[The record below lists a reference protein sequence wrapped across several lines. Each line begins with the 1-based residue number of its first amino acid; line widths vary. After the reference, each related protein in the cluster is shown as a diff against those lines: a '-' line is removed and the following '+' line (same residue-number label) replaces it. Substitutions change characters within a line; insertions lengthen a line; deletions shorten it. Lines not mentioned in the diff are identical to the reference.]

1 MAVGVRVT
9 GLNRVVRGL
18 QQVGLDVTDIKSA
31 FAEVAAFGA
40 RAVKRHTPVG
50 PTGNLRRDVRGNRAK
65 NKAVVTAG
73 RKRLPYAGPI
83 NYGWPRRNIKAAGF
97 MQKGDKD
104 VQPFAARKLENYIN
118 TSIRR
123 SGL

>member
-1 MAVGVRVT
+1 MATGVRVS

-18 QQVGLDVTDIKSA
+18 QQVGVDVTEIKSA
-31 FAEVAAFGA
+31 FADVAAFGA
-40 RAVKRHTPVG
+40 RAVKRHVPKG
-50 PTGNLRRDVRGNRAK
+50 STGRLSRDVRGNRAK

-73 RKRLPYAGPI
+73 RKSIPYAGPI
-83 NYGWPRRNIKAAGF
+83 NYGWPARNIRAAGF

-104 VQPFAARKLENYIN
+104 VQPFAARRLERYVND
-118 TSIRR
+118 SIRR